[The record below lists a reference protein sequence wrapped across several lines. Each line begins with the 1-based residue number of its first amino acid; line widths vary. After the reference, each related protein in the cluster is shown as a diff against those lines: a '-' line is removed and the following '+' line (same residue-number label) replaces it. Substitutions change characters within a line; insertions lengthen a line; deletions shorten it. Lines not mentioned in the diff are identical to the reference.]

1 MSVFFNVYV
10 LTFPCSK
17 RAGLL
22 PLLRHFFNLSFFL
35 FFFKEPAKK
44 KIVRLNFGHSYEMIC
59 LTKGA
64 ELCMKSRFDT
74 PQSARK
80 QAPSQ
85 QRKTPGYALDML
97 STQRTTNVD
106 FAF

>member
-1 MSVFFNVYV
+1 MQQTRWTVAVAQTLFQ
-10 LTFPCSK
+10 PI
-17 RAGLL
+17 LL
-22 PLLRHFFNLSFFL
+22 S